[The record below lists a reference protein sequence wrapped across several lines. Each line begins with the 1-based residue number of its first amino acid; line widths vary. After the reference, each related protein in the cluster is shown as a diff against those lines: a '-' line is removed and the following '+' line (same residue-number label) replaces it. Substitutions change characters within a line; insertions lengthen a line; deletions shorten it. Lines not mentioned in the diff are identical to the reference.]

1 MRRFKFVAV
10 DDDELVAIG
19 VFSMKLF
26 EPLGVSNLDWGARV
40 LERIDGGSMGGRAL
54 YEGVVIVGAVGEN
67 AFGFGVVFSRNF
79 CTKLK

>member
-1 MRRFKFVAV
+1 
-10 DDDELVAIG
+10 
-19 VFSMKLF
+19 MKLF
-26 EPLGVSNLDWGARV
+26 KPLGVSNLDWGARV

-54 YEGVVIVGAVGEN
+54 YEGVVVVVVVEAVGEN